1 MGKENEIG
9 LGLGIYPR
17 FTQFRLQCIITLLF
31 SFFLFFSLCFGFPAI
46 VAVLV
51 IVGRDMDRGVGE
63 DA

>member
-1 MGKENEIG
+1 MGKENETG

-31 SFFLFFSLCFGFPAI
+31 FFSLCFGFPAI